1 MDRLEDCISFLTG
14 KAAQQVAR
22 RARER
27 LARHGVTPAQ
37 YALLKL
43 LWERDGQS
51 GAELG
56 ARLVLDSAT
65 MTGLADR
72 LAAAQLIERR
82 ADSGDRRVQ
91 RLFLTADGRAL
102 EAPLDAEMDALNDAA
117 RGILGPSAPGVWTA
131 LRRLGDPNTE
141 WGASAP

>member
-1 MDRLEDCISFLTG
+1 MDRLEDCISFLVG

-72 LAAAQLIERR
+72 LAAAGLVERR
-82 ADSGDRRVQ
+82 ADDGDRRVQ
-91 RLFLTADGRAL
+91 RLFLTANGRAL
-102 EAPLDAEMDALNDAA
+102 EVPLDAEMDALNDAA
-117 RGILGPSAPGVWTA
+117 RHILGPRAPGVCTA
-131 LRRLGDPNTE
+131 LRRLGDPNAVWE
-141 WGASAP
+141 ASEA